1 MTTYHVY
8 VYTGDKFGA
17 GTDADVYIQLFG
29 EEDDTGTVNL
39 KSSKTHKNKFERNKM
54 DEFVVQAVDIGDLQ
68 KIKLVFY
75 CEVILG
81 IRLIYMYIYMYI
93 LYLLA
98 ETFFRYSCILYAHIF
113 ICGSCKI
120 VALLKRGLSVHT

>member
-8 VYTGDKFGA
+8 VYTGDKSGA

-29 EEDDTGTVNL
+29 DQDDTGTVNL
-39 KSSKTHKNKFERNKM
+39 KSSKTHKNKFERNQM
-54 DEFVVQAVDIGDLQ
+54 DEFVVQAVDIGELQ

-75 CEVILG
+75 CKIILG
-81 IRLIYMYIYMYI
+81 IENDMCKLQ
-93 LYLLA
+93 LLA
-98 ETFFRYSCILYAHIF
+98 ETFFRLCCILSAHVF

-120 VALLKRGLSVHT
+120 FALLKCGLSVHT